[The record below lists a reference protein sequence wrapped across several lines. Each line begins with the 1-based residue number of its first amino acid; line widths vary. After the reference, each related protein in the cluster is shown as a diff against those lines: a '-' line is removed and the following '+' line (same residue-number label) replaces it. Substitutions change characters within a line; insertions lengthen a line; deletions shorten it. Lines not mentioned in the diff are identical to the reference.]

1 MALARSRASV
11 SRAFDTGLRVLS
23 SATNRIGAQLPTTLS
38 SIAPV
43 VQSKLS
49 DLTAFVRPSTPE
61 EKQAQSEKEN
71 DEIFTKSAEYL
82 LERPVWTFGAY
93 RHYQERMLELLGG
106 TGFKGWISKDQPNP
120 LLDKTKQTIRVLSRM
135 NSFELASNHKSA
147 FTAQALR
154 DIAEAAGV
162 EEAAVREV
170 LLEHDMLRA
179 DRRWYQIRTQF
190 GRPLPR
196 CSEEKNNLALFDR
209 PISQSEKEKLKI
221 RAHKMKSWTFDVLK
235 RPVPRLTG
243 LYVRKKSKGINRWSD
258 RGPVPEAPRMWK

>member
-23 SATNRIGAQLPTTLS
+23 SASNRLVAQLPKTLS

-120 LLDKTKQTIRVLSRM
+120 LLDKTKQTIRILSRM
-135 NSFELASNHKSA
+135 NPFELASNHKSA

-162 EEAAVREV
+162 KEAAVREV

-209 PISQSEKEKLKI
+209 PISQSEKQNLKT